1 MVKIKTNLLD
11 EIQTN
16 NFTLIGIYSSYENY
30 RLTFFLNELL
40 GWHFERLPLDLDFQ
54 FKDAFVQFP
63 IFKSK
68 YYKDEVDIYL
78 INNRVNKKEEKK
90 VSSGLFNQQIGR
102 TKTYKLL
109 PEFNKLDYLIKIENE
124 YSSIHLNNIAKKINQ
139 SDFEANASFIPNKQ
153 LKSKRHLI
161 ID

>member
-1 MVKIKTNLLD
+1 MKTKTRLLD
-11 EIQTN
+11 EIQTD

-30 RLTFFLNELL
+30 RLAFFLNDLL
-40 GWHFERLPLDLDFQ
+40 GWRFERLPMDLDFQ

-78 INNRVNKKEEKK
+78 INNLVKKKEEKR
-90 VSSGLFNQQIGR
+90 VSSGLFDQQIER
-102 TKTYKLL
+102 TIVYNLL
-109 PEFNKLDYLIKIENE
+109 PELDKLDYLIKIEDE
-124 YSSIHLNNIAKKINQ
+124 HSRIPLNNMTKKINKA
-139 SDFEANASFIPNKQ
+139 DFEATATLIPNKQ
-153 LKSKRHLI
+153 LKSKQHLI